1 MPDAPNE
8 VRSMEFGVVREATPR
23 PADEGNDQ
31 MTKALVDQ
39 LFKARVFGTSL
50 VRSGFFARVFG

>member
-1 MPDAPNE
+1 
-8 VRSMEFGVVREATPR
+8 MEFGVVREATPR